1 MDKMMNNKRRIAAF
15 LEDEAGA
22 ITVDWVVLTAGVVGL
37 CSAIFLGLGNGTVD
51 YSEDIGSHMSAQS
64 IRSY

>member
-1 MDKMMNNKRRIAAF
+1 MMINTQRIAAF
-15 LEDEAGA
+15 LEDEDGA
-22 ITVDWVVLTAGVVGL
+22 ITVDWVLLTAGVVGL

-51 YSEDIGSHMSAQS
+51 YSDDIGSHMEAQS